1 MATEPSERIIKSRRL
16 LGNPYA
22 YLDGEDGFSAA
33 EGDDTG
39 ETELLKQR
47 ISNSRRILMNQYAH
61 LDDKGGLSVAASEL
75 RPERGTPLKPSA
87 ALIAEYAPLIERNST
102 RRRRS
107 TTDLESIARVLQ
119 HKMWR
124 DRKRIWPGAAP
135 HNPVDVLDP
144 AVALRLLGFE
154 YELCETL
161 GSFHCA
167 GEDFEVA
174 GVIDDTV
181 GEVRISRRIERD
193 VRNFTTAH
201 ELGHAVLHEARGL
214 HRDRPLNGA
223 SPSRDP
229 VEFEADKFASF
240 FLMPAKLLQNR
251 FKAAFGRDRFEL
263 NETTKFALLRS
274 QARNL
279 DQDKL
284 TLRDLSRI
292 LASAG
297 TFNGIHFLH
306 LAEQFRVSI
315 EAMAI
320 RIEELGLIEW

>member
-33 EGDDTG
+33 ECDDAG

-47 ISNSRRILMNQYAH
+47 ISNSRRALMNQYAH
-61 LDDKGGLSVAASEL
+61 LDDKGGFSVAASEH
-75 RPERGTPLKPSA
+75 RSERGTPSKPSA
-87 ALIAEYAPLIERNST
+87 TLITKYASIVKNGST

-107 TTDLESIARVLQ
+107 TADLESIARTLQ
-119 HKMWR
+119 HNMWR
-124 DRKRIWPGAAP
+124 DKKQIWPGAAP
-135 HNPVDVLDP
+135 DNPVDVLDP

-154 YELCETL
+154 YGLSETL
-161 GSFHCA
+161 GSFHWA

-174 GVIDDTV
+174 GVIDDSV
-181 GEVRISRRIERD
+181 GEVRVSRRFERD

-223 SPSRDP
+223 SLSRDP

-251 FKAAFGRDRFEL
+251 FKVAFGCDRFEL
-263 NETTKFALLRS
+263 NETTEFALLRS

-279 DQDKL
+279 DREML
-284 TLRDLSRI
+284 TLRELSRI
-292 LASAG
+292 LAGASS
-297 TFNGIHFLH
+297 FNGIHFMH
-306 LAEQFRVSI
+306 LADQFRVSI

-320 RIEELGLIEW
+320 RIEEVGLIAW